1 MLTWPPPCAL
11 RWAAQRQLIVKE
23 GRLMRL
29 QDFRCRHRL
38 TVRWAE
44 VDAQKI
50 VFNAH
55 YLMYADVAVTDYW
68 KHMAMPYAQSWASL
82 GGELYVKKASV
93 TYHAS
98 AQMGDVLDVGIR
110 CVKQG
115 NTSLQFEAGIFRGQQ
130 LLNTVELVYVFAD
143 ATQTPQPVPQALRD
157 MLTAFEA
164 GQGMV
169 TLRSGHWNDLGR
181 LAERLRMQVFVKEQG
196 VPAEIEVDEWDP
208 VCCHVVAVN
217 HLGHG
222 VATGRLLT
230 EQPGVGRI
238 GRMAVA
244 RELRGARVGRQV
256 LDALVAQ
263 AQARGDREVVL
274 HAQVHAQSFYARAGF
289 VAEGAVYDEAGIDH
303 ITMRR
308 VLQG

>member
-1 MLTWPPPCAL
+1 
-11 RWAAQRQLIVKE
+11 
-23 GRLMRL
+23 MRL

-55 YLMYADVAVTDYW
+55 YLMYADVAITEYW
-68 KHMAMPYAQSWASL
+68 KQMAMPYAQSWAAL
-82 GGELYVKKASV
+82 GGELFVKKATV

-143 ATQTPQPVPQALRD
+143 STQTPQPLPQQLRD

-164 GQGMV
+164 GEEMV
-169 TLRSGHWNDLGR
+169 ELRSGNWNDLGR
-181 LAERLRMQVFVKEQG
+181 LAERLRMEVFVKEQG
-196 VPAEIEVDEWDP
+196 VPREIEIDEFDTM
-208 VCCHVVAVN
+208 CRHVVAVN
-217 HLGHG
+217 RLGYA
-222 VATGRLLT
+222 VATGRLVSDA
-230 EQPGVGRI
+230 PGVARI

-244 RELRGARVGRQV
+244 REMRGGKLGRQV
-256 LDALVAQ
+256 LDKLLEAARD
-263 AQARGDREVVL
+263 RGDTAAVL
-274 HAQVHAQSFYARAGF
+274 HAQVHAQNFYARADF
-289 VAEGAVYDEAGIDH
+289 VPEGDVYEEAGIDH

-308 VLQG
+308 EF

>member
-1 MLTWPPPCAL
+1 
-11 RWAAQRQLIVKE
+11 
-23 GRLMRL
+23 MRP

-38 TVRWAE
+38 TVRWSE

-68 KHMAMPYAQSWASL
+68 RQMAMPYAQSWATL
-82 GGELYVKKASV
+82 GGELFVKKATV

-110 CVKQG
+110 CVRQG

-143 ATQTPQPVPQALRD
+143 AQQQPQPVPQALRD

-164 GQGMV
+164 GEDMV
-169 TLRSGHWNDLGR
+169 QLRSGNWNDLGR
-181 LAERLRMQVFVKEQG
+181 LAERLRMEVFVKEQG
-196 VPAEIEVDEWDP
+196 VPPEIEMDEFDP
-208 VCCHVVAVN
+208 VCRHVVALN
-217 HLGHG
+217 RLGHAVG
-222 VATGRLLT
+222 TGRLVSDA
-230 EQPGVGRI
+230 PGVGRI

-244 RELRGARVGRQV
+244 RELRGSSVGRRV
-256 LDALVAQ
+256 LDALVEAAQ
-263 AQARGDREVVL
+263 QRGDREAVL
-274 HAQVHAQSFYARAGF
+274 HAQVHARNFYTRAGF
-289 VAEGAVYDEAGIDH
+289 VPEGEVYQEAGIDH
-303 ITMRR
+303 NTMRKT
-308 VLQG
+308 L

>member
-1 MLTWPPPCAL
+1 
-11 RWAAQRQLIVKE
+11 
-23 GRLMRL
+23 MRP

-68 KHMAMPYAQSWASL
+68 KQMALPYEQSWASL

-143 ATQTPQPVPQALRD
+143 ATQTPQPVPQPLRD

-164 GQGMV
+164 GEDMV
-169 TLRSGHWNDLGR
+169 ALQSGNWNDLGR
-181 LAERLRMQVFVKEQG
+181 LAERLRMQVFVQEQG
-196 VPAEIEVDEWDP
+196 VPREIEIDEFDTM
-208 VCCHVVAVN
+208 CRHVVVTN
-217 HLGHG
+217 RLGHG
-222 VATGRLLT
+222 VATGRLVSDA
-230 EQPGVGRI
+230 PGVARI

-244 RELRGARVGRQV
+244 RELRGSRVGRQV
-256 LDALVAQ
+256 LDALIA
-263 AQARGDREVVL
+263 AARDRGDTEAVL
-274 HAQVHAQSFYARAGF
+274 HAQVHAQHFYARAGF
-289 VAEGAVYDEAGIDH
+289 VPEGEVYDEAGIDH
-303 ITMRR
+303 ITMRMK
-308 VLQG
+308 L

>member
-1 MLTWPPPCAL
+1 
-11 RWAAQRQLIVKE
+11 
-23 GRLMRL
+23 MRP

-68 KHMAMPYAQSWASL
+68 RQMAMPYEQSWASL
-82 GGELYVKKASV
+82 GGELFVKKATV

-115 NTSLQFEAGIFRGQQ
+115 NTSLQFEAGIFRGPQ

-143 ATQTPQPVPQALRD
+143 ATQTPQPVPQQLRD

-164 GQGMV
+164 GEDMLQ
-169 TLRSGHWNDLGR
+169 LHSGNWNDLGR
-181 LAERLRMQVFVKEQG
+181 LAERLRMEVFVKEQG
-196 VPAEIEVDEWDP
+196 VPREIEIDEFDTM
-208 VCCHVVAVN
+208 CRHVVVTN
-217 HLGHG
+217 RLGHA
-222 VATGRLLT
+222 VATGRLVSDA
-230 EQPGVGRI
+230 PGVARI

-244 RELRGARVGRQV
+244 REMRGSRVGRMV
-256 LDALVAQ
+256 LDALIQ
-263 AQARGDREVVL
+263 AARQRGDKEAVL
-274 HAQVHAQSFYARAGF
+274 HAQVHAQTFYARAGF
-289 VAEGAVYDEAGIDH
+289 APEGEVYDEAGIDH
-303 ITMRR
+303 ITMR
-308 VLQG
+308 LKF